1 MYSYHRPSHGKVE
14 IFCYSFFKHV
24 DSQRC
29 FERKPDVTTNPC
41 FTLDEVIKKLVD
53 KDQDID
59 VTEVVLQCGF
69 NPIQVRVFW
78 NHIG

>member
-1 MYSYHRPSHGKVE
+1 MEKLK
-14 IFCYSFFKHV
+14 SFVVASLSMLTVK
-24 DSQRC
+24 
-29 FERKPDVTTNPC
+29 ERKTEVTTNPC

-53 KDQDID
+53 KDQDLD

-69 NPIQVRVFW
+69 NLIQVGVFW